1 MYFFFFVNVR
11 SLKPLYFV
19 DNSKWDIIYIYFN
32 LEEKKL
38 SIFQTDRLREE
49 GEKDSVKDSV
59 SVSLE
64 MQT

>member
-1 MYFFFFVNVR
+1 MYFFFVNVR

-49 GEKDSVKDSV
+49 GEKDSV